1 MVTKTLQSPSNL
13 LWLTMQLSDAGEF
26 TYSLRWGNQEVLAP
40 SRLGLQLQNQPPL
53 QSGLELQHTL
63 FRNFNETW
71 ENPLGEARLNHN
83 QYNEATLYL
92 SEKAGNRRLL
102 TLRFRIFDDGLAF
115 RYEIPAQPS
124 LNYQNLVIADE
135 LTEFNFDRR
144 ARLWQIPAYQKDRYE
159 YVYTEVA
166 LPELGAP
173 IHTPATLVLPSGL
186 TVAVHE
192 AALYNYGAMNLRRAA
207 DNSGSHVALESEITP
222 RADGAKAVVDLP
234 FTTPWRTILVGQS
247 PLDLVTNRM
256 ILNLNAPPRGNFSW
270 VRPLKFMGIWWALFV
285 NEWTWAPGPR
295 HGATTAHTKQYLD
308 FCAENGIGG
317 LLVEGWNNGWEGDW
331 LQNGATTNFT
341 QPQPD
346 FDLPA
351 VAAYARSKGV
361 ALIGHHETVG
371 FVDNYERQ
379 LEAAYAYYAE
389 HGIHYIK
396 PGYANARMRING
408 REEFHHCQLGVKH
421 YQRALELAAK
431 YQIMLD
437 VHEPIKGTGIE
448 RTWPNLLTREGARGQ
463 EYAGGYLPP
472 EHMCILPFT
481 RLLAGAFDNTPGIFD
496 ITNPAR
502 RLDSTLARQLAYYVI
517 VYSGMQMLADRPK
530 FYAADFTNEALG
542 TPEPPE
548 RQQELANRQFR
559 AAFAFL
565 KAVPVI
571 WEQTVPLLGEI
582 GQYYVVARQARR
594 GTNQFGMVESG
605 HAVAGTAAG
614 VATAAPS
621 VDTAEGGTRFEPGA
635 RFESGAGAVAGAP
648 AVEKAGD
655 WYIGGVTNAAGRALK
670 FKLDFLDPGATYQ
683 LTLYAD
689 APDAD
694 HLSNPLAMQIHTCT
708 VQANDELNVWLAP
721 GGGFAAR
728 LQKLQ

>member
-1 MVTKTLQSPSNL
+1 MITKSLNSPGEVLTL
-13 LWLTMQLSDAGEF
+13 TFQLSDQGEAS
-26 TYSLRWGNQEVLAP
+26 YSLARRGQEVVAN
-40 SRLGLQLQNQPPL
+40 SRLGMVLQNQPPL
-53 QSGLELQHTL
+53 TTGFELQRAF
-63 FRNFNETW
+63 FRNRDEVW
-71 ENPLGEARLNHN
+71 ENPLGEARLNRNCYH
-83 QYNEATLYL
+83 EATFYL
-92 SEKAGNRRLL
+92 SEKAGGRRLL
-102 TLRFRIFDDGLAF
+102 TLRFRLFDEGLAL
-115 RYEIPAQPS
+115 RYELPAQPS
-124 LNYQNLVIADE
+124 LNYQDLIISDE

-144 ARLWQIPAYQKDRYE
+144 TRIWQIPAYQKDRYE

-166 LPELGAP
+166 LPELEPA
-173 IHTPATLVLPSGL
+173 IHTPATLVLPNGL

-192 AALYNYGAMNLRRAA
+192 AALYNYGAMNLRQTSATE
-207 DNSGSHVALESEITP
+207 HYIALRSEITP
-222 RADGAKAVVDLP
+222 RSDGAKAVVDLP
-234 FTTPWRTILVGQS
+234 FATPWRVIMVGTS

-256 ILNLNAPPRGNFSW
+256 VLNLNDPPRGDFSW
-270 VRPLKFMGIWWALFV
+270 VKPLKFMGIWWALFV
-285 NEWTWAPGPR
+285 NEWTWAPGLR
-295 HGATTAHTKQYLD
+295 HGATTAHTEQYID

-346 FDLPA
+346 FDLPR
-351 VAAYARSKGV
+351 VAAYARERQV
-361 ALIGHHETVG
+361 NLIGHHETVG

-379 LEAAYAYYAE
+379 LEAAYAYYAQN
-389 HGIHYIK
+389 GIHYIK
-396 PGYANARMRING
+396 PGYANARMHING
-408 REEFHHCQLGVKH
+408 REEFHHSQLGVRH

-472 EHMCILPFT
+472 EHMCSLPFT

-530 FYAADFTNEALG
+530 FYTGNFHDERLG
-542 TPEPPE
+542 TPESPE
-548 RQQELANRQFR
+548 RQQEFAHVKLREG
-559 AAFAFL
+559 FAFL
-565 KAVPVI
+565 RDVPVI

-582 GQYYVVARQARR
+582 GQYYVVARQAR
-594 GTNQFGMVESG
+594 
-605 HAVAGTAAG
+605 AADG
-614 VATAAPS
+614 
-621 VDTAEGGTRFEPGA
+621 
-635 RFESGAGAVAGAP
+635 
-648 AVEKAGD
+648 GD
-655 WYIGGVTNAAGRALK
+655 WYVGGVTDSRGRALT
-670 FKLDFLDPGATYQ
+670 FGLDFLAPNSNYR

-689 APDAD
+689 ARDAD
-694 HLSNPLAMQIHTCT
+694 HLSNPLATEISSTIVRPGDQ
-708 VQANDELNVWLAP
+708 LSVWLAP

-728 LQKLQ
+728 ITRLAA

>member
-102 TLRFRIFDDGLAF
+102 NLRFRIFDDGLAF

-186 TVAVHE
+186 TVALHE

-256 ILNLNAPPRGNFSW
+256 VLNL
-270 VRPLKFMGIWWALFV
+270 
-285 NEWTWAPGPR
+285 
-295 HGATTAHTKQYLD
+295 

-502 RLDSTLARQLAYYVI
+502 RLDSTLARQLAYYII

-548 RQQELANRQFR
+548 RQQELAGYNFR
-559 AAFAFL
+559 EAFAFL

-594 GTNQFGMVESG
+594 GTNQFGMVEPG
-605 HAVAGTAAG
+605 H
-614 VATAAPS
+614 
-621 VDTAEGGTRFEPGA
+621 
-635 RFESGAGAVAGAP
+635 AVAGAP
-648 AVEKAGD
+648 AVEDAGD

-708 VQANDELNVWLAP
+708 VQASDELNVWLAP